1 MKRLLTL
8 IIASIMLVG
17 VISITF
23 AGGVQEETFLEELE
37 GKLVEEGFTDEEIAD
52 FMEAAEE
59 IDWAD
64 AENSNPSVVAKSL
77 VQLKR
82 DNEGLEAREQARIA
96 HSFATELEET
106 EEEEEGDEVSQAA
119 QQAVEELKGQ
129 IRQWQEDGEEEELG
143 ELVRNTVREQVQEAS
158 QEKKQNENQERPSEA
173 PEDSSKG
180 SEGDEADEASE
191 EPEGTGDKGLDKA
204 DEKAPQ
210 SKSGK

>member
-1 MKRLLTL
+1 
-8 IIASIMLVG
+8 MLVG

-37 GKLVEEGFTDEEIAD
+37 GKLVEEGFTDEEIAE

-106 EEEEEGDEVSQAA
+106 EEEEGDEVSQAA
-119 QQAVEELKGQ
+119 QQAVEELKEQ

-143 ELVRNTVREQVQEAS
+143 ELVRNTVREQVQEAA
-158 QEKKQNENQERPSEA
+158 QEKKQSENQEGPSEDSK
-173 PEDSSKG
+173 DSSKG

-191 EPEGTGDKGLDKA
+191 ESEGTGDKGLDKA